1 MVDLKNMNKKNHI
14 YHLVILLVCLV
25 VLTFN
30 LTTGLFAKYVAY
42 DSASDSAR
50 VAKFDVTVSD
60 LTASTSKLSSF
71 VDSDINSGA
80 AYSFSVTSN
89 SEVDVNYKVIVA
101 LNVTELPAWFSSIVL
116 DASKTPT
123 SQGYNDTNSRYEF
136 VFENVGVFHAG
147 QSSTANHSFVIKTG
161 AGVFDPSYNDQAL
174 TVTVDVVAT
183 QID

>member
-1 MVDLKNMNKKNHI
+1 MRKNKIPVVYYVAVLLLCLIMVTLSMTSG
-14 YHLVILLVCLV
+14 LL
-25 VLTFN
+25 
-30 LTTGLFAKYVAY
+30 AKYAVY
-42 DSASDSAR
+42 DEADDFAR
-50 VAKFDVTVSD
+50 VAKFDVTVSN

-101 LNVTELPAWFSSIVL
+101 LNVTELPDWFGSILL
-116 DASKTPT
+116 DSTVAPT
-123 SQGYNDTNSRYEF
+123 SHGYNSTSGRYEF
-136 VFENVGVFHAG
+136 VFENVGVFHSG
-147 QSSTANHSFVIKTG
+147 RSSTAKHSFVIKTG